1 MHTRASLRQSPR
13 GDDSARKTRRGVVA
27 TGGQSSS
34 RGEEISAKRPTA
46 SERADGDIIRLK
58 IHPSRG
64 KISDG
69 QWRSPAPESVG
80 RTREEHAVIHIG
92 RARVGG
98 TRPAEL
104 EHSEARFLNSPV
116 AEQRG
121 DIQPSHHL
129 IEVRAV
135 GSRELR
141 GRVHRDRALHPTEV
155 KRAPIDQR
163 SDRHI
168 GRVGGNVPRDRQDA
182 CLRAFRRGGIVS
194 ADNRLRVVNPH
205 GGHIGATITI
215 EGQAG

>member
-1 MHTRASLRQSPR
+1 MHARASLRQSPR
-13 GDDSARKTRRGVVA
+13 GDDSTTETRRGIVA

-34 RGEEISAKRPTA
+34 RGEEISAERPTA

-80 RTREEHAVIHIG
+80 RPREEHAVIHIG
-92 RARVGG
+92 RARISG

-104 EHSEARFLNSPV
+104 EHPEARFLNSTV
-116 AEQRG
+116 DEQRG
-121 DIQPSHHL
+121 DIQPSRHQ

-141 GRVHRDRALHPTEV
+141 RRVHCDRALHTTEV
-155 KRAPIDQR
+155 KRTAVDQR

-168 GRVGGNVPRDRQDA
+168 RRVRGNVPRDGQDA
-182 CLRAFRRGGIVS
+182 CLRAFRRRLI
-194 ADNRLRVVNPH
+194 ADGRLRVVNPH
-205 GGHIGATITI
+205 GGHDGATVTV
-215 EGQAG
+215 ESQAG